1 MGVWGQEEW
10 GGHAKDRKEDD
21 YHMSKVVT
29 CAGDINT
36 KGSAAGGEVGSGSS
50 MSDDQG
56 RLQKE
61 GDQG

>member
-1 MGVWGQEEW
+1 
-10 GGHAKDRKEDD
+10 
-21 YHMSKVVT
+21 MSKVVT